1 MPGIG
6 GEMKWT
12 NDKSMEITIFNSE
25 IDIMLSVLKSIR
37 SILSVSVGEYNDEKK
52 LIRMRLSS
60 NTAPESIMNALT
72 LSGMKYELYNI
83 S

>member
-1 MPGIG
+1 
-6 GEMKWT
+6 
-12 NDKSMEITIFNSE
+12 
-25 IDIMLSVLKSIR
+25 MLSVLKSIR